1 MGTGDGVGSG
11 HGVLLG
17 REIWN
22 SSPYRQMRPVG
33 SRHCFAPNPLA
44 KARRD
49 GPSSQSSR
57 RSDRPTATE
66 IQGRNFMKTMLRVTA
81 MSLLLAGSAVALT
94 GERMAEIPLDRM
106 TPAQRTVADSIMS
119 GPRKGMSGPF
129 NAWLRSPELADRLQ
143 KVGEY
148 VRFNTS
154 LDKRV
159 NEMAIIMTAQAWGSQ
174 YEWHAHA
181 PLAIKAG
188 LDPATVAAIGAGRK
202 PDNMKEDEAV
212 VWEFTTQLR
221 RDHNVDDAIYAR
233 ALEKFG
239 ENGIMDLVAV
249 NGYYDVVSMT
259 LNVAR
264 VAPPA
269 GEELPF
275 KQAGR

>member
-1 MGTGDGVGSG
+1 
-11 HGVLLG
+11 
-17 REIWN
+17 
-22 SSPYRQMRPVG
+22 
-33 SRHCFAPNPLA
+33 
-44 KARRD
+44 
-49 GPSSQSSR
+49 
-57 RSDRPTATE
+57 
-66 IQGRNFMKTMLRVTA
+66 MKTILRASAVC
-81 MSLLLAGSAVALT
+81 LLFAGSAVALT
-94 GERMAEIPLDRM
+94 GERMAEIPLDKM
-106 TPAQRTVADSIMS
+106 SSAQRAVADAITS
-119 GPRKGMSGPF
+119 GPRQGLRGPF
-129 NAWLRSPELADRLQ
+129 NAWLRSPVLADRLQ

-148 VRFNTS
+148 IRFNTS

-174 YEWHAHA
+174 YEWYAHA

-188 LDPATVAAIGAGRK
+188 LDPAVVAAIGAGRK
-202 PDNMKEDEAV
+202 PEQMKDDEAV

-221 RDHNVDDAIYAR
+221 RDHAVDDAIYAK

-239 ENGIMDLVAV
+239 EQGIMDLIAV

-269 GEELPF
+269 DAELPF